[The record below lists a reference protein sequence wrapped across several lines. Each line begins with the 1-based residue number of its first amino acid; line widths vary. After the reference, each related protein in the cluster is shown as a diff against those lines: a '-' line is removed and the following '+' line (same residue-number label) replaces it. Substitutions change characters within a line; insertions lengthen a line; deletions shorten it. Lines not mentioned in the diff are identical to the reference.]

1 MLYVGTCAALAGNAS
16 FRTNA
21 GLCLVYTTRVDRV
34 GAVLDADHLRSRIWL
49 FITMTRC
56 LDCGSERTTDQCP
69 SCGLTTAAAE
79 VMFRRHLMAR
89 TGIFLLGSLA
99 FPYISQIYPPLD
111 LDWILVFFGVI
122 FFGAL
127 TLAIILE
134 RRARNHQE
142 IEILKRIYNGFIPLP
157 WILAATLFINGRL
170 DLQKNVVYHPTSV
183 EGHFNMKGIVKGSR
197 RLFVRSWRPGQRTEN
212 LAVDLDDYDR
222 FREGDAVVVGVEPGA
237 LGIPWYYGVYR
248 R

>member
-1 MLYVGTCAALAGNAS
+1 
-16 FRTNA
+16 
-21 GLCLVYTTRVDRV
+21 
-34 GAVLDADHLRSRIWL
+34 
-49 FITMTRC
+49 MTRC

-79 VMFRRHLMAR
+79 LTFRRRLMRQTAV
-89 TGIFLLGSLA
+89 FLLGSLA

-111 LDWILVFFGVI
+111 LDLILVFFGLI

-127 TLAIILE
+127 PLAVVLE

-142 IEILKRIYNGFIPLP
+142 IELMKRVYSGFIPLP

-170 DLQKNVVYHPTSV
+170 DSQKNVAYYPTAV
-183 EGHFNMKGIVKGSR
+183 ESRFYMKGIVRGSR
-197 RLFVRSWRPGQRTEN
+197 RLLVPSWREGQHVER
-212 LAVDLDDYDR
+212 LAVDADDLDR
-222 FREGDAVVVGVEPGA
+222 FREGDPVSVGVEPGA

-248 R
+248 RGRGAPVPEFTSN